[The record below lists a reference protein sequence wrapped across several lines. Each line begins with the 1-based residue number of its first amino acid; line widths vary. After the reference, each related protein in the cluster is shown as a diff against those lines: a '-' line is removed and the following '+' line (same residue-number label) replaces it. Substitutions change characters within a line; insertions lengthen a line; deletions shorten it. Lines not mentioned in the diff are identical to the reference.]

1 MGQPSG
7 NRSTGKLEPETVP
20 LNDLVYRPRMVEI
33 KVDSEPI
40 LPYNKEIKVRLV
52 SLLDARLVY
61 TGQVTGKQYEWIKAG
76 SVIEVDAEDS
86 EILLA
91 KRIYGTCCGNSPDG
105 TPLFQITT

>member
-7 NRSTGKLEPETVP
+7 NRSTSKLAGDMQVYPYRVELPPEV
-20 LNDLVYRPRMVEI
+20 

-86 EILLA
+86 KILLA

>member
-7 NRSTGKLEPETVP
+7 NRSTGKLNYYGDLDKIPPEV
-20 LNDLVYRPRMVEI
+20 

-86 EILLA
+86 KILLA

>member
-7 NRSTGKLEPETVP
+7 NRSTSKLSDEEFEGATG
-20 LNDLVYRPRMVEI
+20 LKL

>member
-7 NRSTGKLEPETVP
+7 NRSTSKLSDGEFEGATG
-20 LNDLVYRPRMVEI
+20 LKL

-86 EILLA
+86 KILLA